1 MLYFHKKRLQILKS
15 FFMIYF
21 IFCGVSRRIA
31 IDTPDAAAL

>member
-1 MLYFHKKRLQILKS
+1 MLYFHKKRLQLKS